1 MSKKK
6 NKTSGF
12 SAIAVFSLKRP
23 ITIIMIFLSLVV
35 VGVISSRLLLLEKWP
50 EIKFAYVNVNV
61 AYPSSTPYEVEQ
73 SITRPLEEAF
83 ATIGDIEAINSQ
95 STTNG
100 ANIGIQ
106 FKSDVDVN
114 EKTMLVKEQVDLVK
128 SQLPDDVRRIV
139 VQKAEMGNDAIMQ
152 IRITGNLDLE
162 NAYDLLNRYLV
173 RPVERVPGVA
183 RVDFQGIEPKELQII
198 IDNDALKKYGIGF
211 AELTQKLRD
220 VNFTIAS
227 GTFKTGSDKNAQQIR
242 IVPKGQI
249 TDIEK
254 IKNVVVNQMGIRLSD
269 VASVK
274 IVNGHRNYARHLDR
288 KYSVGLEIFKESTAN
303 MVDVAERVLERIE
316 EIGQSPQLKG
326 IKLVFLENSAL
337 NVKTSL
343 RDVISAGVIGAFLSL
358 LVLYFFTRDLAT
370 TLLVS
375 LSIPISIVITLG
387 ALYFFGFTLNVLSL
401 MGLMLAVGM
410 LVDNSVVISES
421 ILTKRDN
428 PDFTTVDAIQEGVS
442 EVMVPVIAGTV
453 TSICIFLPII
463 FGSGDML
470 ITFLSHVA
478 VSIIAAMVISLFLAI
493 TVVPLII
500 SKLKPKPI
508 VHKKDWF
515 DWLKIKYLWALK
527 FTLNHRWYTALLVTA
542 VLSLGVYS
550 YTLTDDDDGFSQSV
564 GRDFWLPYHVDGSY
578 SLERIKKDVDKIE
591 NYLYDHQDEF
601 DIKSV
606 YTYYQDNGFVLS
618 KIYLVDEEVATKTI
632 SEVKKAIIKD
642 LPKIAIGKP
651 SFRWRRGG
659 GGNNNKLSLYLQGDS
674 QQVLKELLPSVLL
687 DINHM
692 DDVIVASVE
701 KKNKREELKIV
712 VNRERAIRL
721 GLNPTFIAQSIGVA
735 MRGTNLK
742 EMVTANG
749 ELPVVLRFYKEGEFK
764 VEQLTDLPIKTASGM
779 QVSLASVADIV
790 HSNSQQSI
798 SRHNRLGAIKI
809 DIELDE
815 NANKKD
821 IKEEITQ
828 LMDRTNFPSG
838 YQWTFE
844 GQSRGMNMKMDTLVG
859 VLKIGVVLIFIVMA
873 ALFESLVFPFIVI
886 TSILFS
892 WVGVFAFFALT
903 GTKFDI
909 MAGIGMLILM
919 GVVVNNGIVLI
930 DHINQLRIK
939 GMKRRE
945 AIMQAGHDRL
955 RPILMTVATTV
966 VGLIPL
972 AVSASSIGGDSNMPG
987 YFPMAR
993 AIIGGLTFSTFVS
1006 LLVLPSLYCWFD
1018 DLRYWMSD
1026 RFKTKTLKRKLV
1038 KISCSPDG

>member
-1 MSKKK
+1 MSKA
-6 NKTSGF
+6 TSTEQKAGGF
-12 SAIAVFSLKRP
+12 SALAIFSLKRP
-23 ITIIMIFLSLVV
+23 ITIIMIFLSLIV

-50 EIKFAYVNVNV
+50 EIKFAFVNVNV

-83 ATIGDIEAINSQ
+83 ATIGDIEAINSR

-100 ANIGIQ
+100 ANISIQ

-114 EKTMLVKEQVDLVK
+114 EKTMLVKEQVDMVK
-128 SQLPDDVRRIV
+128 SQLPDDVRRIRV
-139 VQKAEMGNDAIMQ
+139 EKAEMGNDAIMQ
-152 IRITGNLDLE
+152 IRITGDLDLE
-162 NAYDLLNRYLV
+162 NAYDLLSRYLV

-211 AELTQKLRD
+211 DELRRQLLD

-227 GTFKTGSDKNAQQIR
+227 GTFKTGVGENAHQIR

-254 IKNVVVNQMGIRLSD
+254 IKNIVVNQLGIRLSD
-269 VASVK
+269 VATVK
-274 IVNGHRNYARHLDR
+274 VVNGHRNYARHLDR
-288 KYSVGLEIFKESTAN
+288 KYSVGLEIYKESTAN

-343 RDVISAGVIGAFLSL
+343 RDVISAGILGAFFSL

-387 ALYFFGFTLNVLSL
+387 ALYFFGYTLNILSL
-401 MGLMLAVGM
+401 MGLMLAIGM

-421 ILTKRDN
+421 ILTKRSN
-428 PDFTTVDAIQEGVS
+428 PDYSTVDAIKEGVS

-463 FGSGDML
+463 FGSGDLL

-478 VSIIAAMVISLFLAI
+478 VSIITAMIVSLFLAI

-500 SKLKPKPI
+500 SKLKPKP
-508 VHKKDWF
+508 VTHKKDWF
-515 DWLKIKYLWALK
+515 DSVKNKYLVALN
-527 FTLNHRWYTALLVTA
+527 FTLNHRWLTTLFIFI
-542 VLSLGVYS
+542 VLILGVFS
-550 YTLTDDDDGFSQSV
+550 FKATDDDEGFSQSV

-591 NYLYDHQDEF
+591 NYLYDNQEEL

-606 YTYYQDNGFVLS
+606 YTYYEDNGFVIT
-618 KIYLVDEEVATKTI
+618 KIYLVDEEFATKPVSEIKKTI
-632 SEVKKAIIKD
+632 IENM
-642 LPKIAIGKP
+642 PKIAIGKP

-659 GGNNNKLSLYLQGDS
+659 GGNNNNLSLYLQGDS
-674 QQVLKELLPSVLL
+674 QQVLKDLLPAVLL
-687 DINHM
+687 DVNQIEGVM
-692 DDVIVASVE
+692 QASVE
-701 KKNKREELKIV
+701 KKNQRQELKIV

-721 GLNPTFIAQSIGVA
+721 GLDPTFIAQSVGIA

-742 EMVTANG
+742 EIVTPIG

-764 VEQLTDLPIKTASGM
+764 VEQLTDLPIKTQTGI
-779 QVSLASVADIV
+779 QVNLASVADIT
-790 HSNSQQSI
+790 HSNSEQRI
-798 SRHNRLGAIKI
+798 DRHNRMGAIKV

-815 NANKKD
+815 EANKKD
-821 IKEEITQ
+821 IKQTITK
-828 LMDRTNFPSG
+828 LMDRSNFPSG

-859 VLKIGVVLIFIVMA
+859 VLKIGIILIFIVMA
-873 ALFESLVFPFIVI
+873 ALFESLLFPLIVI
-886 TSILFS
+886 TSIAFS
-892 WVGVFAFFALT
+892 WVGVFLFFAIT

-939 GMKRRE
+939 GAKRRE
-945 AIMQAGHDRL
+945 AIIQAGKDRL

-993 AIIGGLTFSTFVS
+993 AIIGGLTFSTVVS

-1018 DLRYWMSD
+1018 DLRHWMSD
-1026 RFKTKTLKRKLV
+1026 RLQAKTLKIK
-1038 KISCSPDG
+1038 